1 MGKTILSRRE
11 REKAKHKKEILS
23 AALKLFSDKG
33 FHNVSMQDIA
43 NRSEFGVGTL
53 YKFFES
59 KEDLFEELI
68 DNTGQQVLNEF
79 MGILDGPGSEAERL
93 TIFFRSIAQFR
104 QQHEEVI
111 KLYVSAFGVQGSRI
125 SKFRD
130 RSKIHEKLNSSVAK
144 LIKEGI
150 DKGLFRAV
158 DPEITSKA
166 INSTIETIIFDI
178 AESTEQP
185 QVVERFKK
193 VEQLFLEGLLK
204 PE

>member
-11 REKAKHKKEILS
+11 REKIMHKKEILS

-43 NRSEFGVGTL
+43 NKSEFGVGTL

-93 TIFFRSIAQFR
+93 AIFFSSWAQFC
-104 QQHEEVI
+104 QQHKEVI
-111 KLYVSAFGVQGSRI
+111 KLYVSVFGVQGSRI

-130 RSKIHEKLNSSVAK
+130 RNKVREKLNSSVAN

-185 QVVERFKK
+185 RVVERFKK